1 MALTRIKICGLKT
14 IADVLA
20 VNEVKP
26 DYAGFVFA
34 QSTRQISEELA
45 SELKKELAP
54 GIVPVGV
61 FVNEDR
67 EKILRL
73 CERKVIEIIQLHGEE
88 DEEYIA
94 ALKSRVQNPVIKAV
108 RVRSTEDI
116 HRAGAMESEYL
127 LLDAYHEREYGGSGV
142 KFDWSLI
149 PAIGK
154 PFFLA
159 GGINSSNVLDAIR
172 RYQPYGID
180 VSTGVET
187 EGSKDPVKLRQL
199 IQLIRDTGAR

>member
-1 MALTRIKICGLKT
+1 MALTKIKICGIKT
-14 IADVLA
+14 MADVLA
-20 VNEVKP
+20 MNEVKP

-34 QSTRQISEELA
+34 QSSRRISEELA
-45 SELKKELAP
+45 SELQQQLAP

-73 CERKVIEIIQLHGEE
+73 CKRKIIEIIQLHGEE
-88 DEEYIA
+88 DNEYIA
-94 ALKSRVQNPVIKAV
+94 FLKNRVQNPVIKAA
-108 RVRSTEDI
+108 RVRSVEDI
-116 HRAGAMESEYL
+116 HRAGTLKSEYL
-127 LLDAYHEREYGGSGV
+127 LLDAYHEGEYGGSGV

-149 PAIGK
+149 PAIEK

-159 GGINSSNVLDAIR
+159 GGINSSNVLDAIQ

-187 EGSKDPVKLRQL
+187 EGSKDPVKLRRL
-199 IQLIRDTGAR
+199 AQLIRDIGEG